1 MPRYTVGHLRRAAA
15 IEAAVGAW
23 PAVTVTGASYRG
35 VGLPD
40 CISQG
45 QAAASSVAARLRADA
60 GPSDLDPRVALA
72 VALA

>member
-1 MPRYTVGHLRRAAA
+1 V
-15 IEAAVGAW
+15 EAAVAAW

-45 QAAASSVAARLRADA
+45 QAAAASVAARLGAEVRPVDV
-60 GPSDLDPRVALA
+60 DPPVRRA